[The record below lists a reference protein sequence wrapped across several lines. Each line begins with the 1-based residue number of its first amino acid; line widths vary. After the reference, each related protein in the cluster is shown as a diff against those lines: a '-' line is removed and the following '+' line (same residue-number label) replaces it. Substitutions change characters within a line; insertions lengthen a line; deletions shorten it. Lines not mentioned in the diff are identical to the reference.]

1 MAKKTAVKKVAKR
14 PAPKKKAAKAPPPK
28 ASPKVAALFAGLRKL
43 LLPYAKYMVV
53 KFDGPGIYY
62 LETEPVKKFGSEV
75 FFGAVQAKGNA
86 VMFHLLP
93 LDVFPE
99 LTKGMSPGLLKR
111 MQDETSFRFA
121 ELDPAL
127 VKELAALTRQGYEGY
142 RRSGLFAA

>member
-1 MAKKTAVKKVAKR
+1 MAKKSAVKKTAEVD
-14 PAPKKKAAKAPPPK
+14 
-28 ASPKVAALFAGLRKL
+28 ALFARLRKV
-43 LLPYAKYMVV
+43 LLPYAKHMVV

-75 FFGAVQAKGNA
+75 FFGAVQAKRGF

-99 LTKGMSPGLLKR
+99 LAKAISPALRRR
-111 MQDETSFRFA
+111 MKDETSFRFA

-127 VKELAALTRQGYEGY
+127 VRELAALTRAGYRGY